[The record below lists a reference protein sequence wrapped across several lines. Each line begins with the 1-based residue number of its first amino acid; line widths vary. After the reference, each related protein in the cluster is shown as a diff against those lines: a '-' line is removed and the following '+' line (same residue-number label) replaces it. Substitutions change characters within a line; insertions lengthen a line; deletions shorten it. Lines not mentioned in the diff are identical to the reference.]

1 MPLSTTTEELEDS
14 RVRVRVEVGADQI
27 ERELENA
34 AQELGKD
41 FKVSGFRQ
49 GKVPPQVV
57 LQRIGRES
65 VLDEAV
71 RRGMPGWYEE
81 ALHDAGVAAVG
92 DPKVDLLEGLPDAG
106 SSLEFTIEV
115 GVRPKARLGVY
126 KGVEV
131 GRREPEV
138 ASEEVDSE
146 LERIRDSAASLET
159 VEREAVEGDFVVVDF
174 TGYVDGEAFD
184 GGEARGYLLE
194 LGSGRLIEGFETQL
208 TGASAGDE
216 REVHVT
222 FPEEYGNEDLAGK
235 DASFAV
241 SVKEVKEKR
250 LPELDDDFA
259 IEAGGYDSLKE
270 LRAEI
275 EVRLREAQCEQ
286 IEQDFREAAVDAVA
300 AEASIEIPR
309 ELVHEKAHEMWQL
322 TARRLK
328 GQGLD
333 PATYLKV
340 TNTTEEDL
348 VKESE
353 PDAERALRRESAL
366 SAVIEAEGI
375 EVSDEEMLD
384 ALREA
389 SAQPN
394 TPEASE
400 KALRR
405 SLKKARDAGTD
416 GPLREDIAM
425 RKAVDLIVRNAKAI
439 PVEQAKAREELWTPE
454 KEKPEASKEL
464 WTPGSD

>member
-194 LGSGRLIEGFETQL
+194 LGSGRLIEGFEAQL

-216 REVHVT
+216 REVDVT

-259 IEAGGYDSLKE
+259 IEAGGYDSVDE
-270 LRAEI
+270 LRSEI
-275 EVRLREAQCEQ
+275 EGRLRERDGVA
-286 IEQDFREAAVDAVA
+286 IEREFREAAVDAVA
-300 AEASIEIPR
+300 AEAEIAIPH
-309 ELVHEKAHEMWQL
+309 ELVHSKAQEMWRQTAHRLRHQGVDPEQYLQL
-322 TARRLK
+322 TGK
-328 GQGLD
+328 D
-333 PATYLKV
+333 
-340 TNTTEEDL
+340 EEQL
-348 VKESE
+348 VAESE
-353 PDAERALRRESAL
+353 PDAERALRREAAL
-366 SAVIEAEGI
+366 AAVVEAEGV
-375 EVSDEEMLD
+375 EVTDEELMD

-389 SAQPN
+389 STEPGKAVP
-394 TPEASE
+394 SE
-400 KALRR
+400 KSLKR
-405 SLKKARDAGTD
+405 SLKKARARGQDEA
-416 GPLREDIAM
+416 LREDIAM
-425 RKAVDLIVRNAKAI
+425 RKAVDLVVESASPIS
-439 PVEQAKAREELWTPE
+439 VEQAEAKGKLWTPGRE
-454 KEKPEASKEL
+454 EQPAGEL
-464 WTPGSD
+464 WTPGE

>member
-1 MPLSTTTEELEDS
+1 MPLSTTTEELDDS
-14 RVRVRVEVGADQI
+14 RVRVRVEVGPDQI

-138 ASEEVDSE
+138 ASEEVDAE

-184 GGEARGYLLE
+184 GGDARGYLLE
-194 LGSGRLIEGFETQL
+194 LGSGRLIEGFEAQL

-216 REVHVT
+216 REVDVT

-259 IEAGGYDSLKE
+259 IEAGGYDSVDE
-270 LRAEI
+270 LRSEI
-275 EVRLREAQCEQ
+275 EGRLRERDGVA
-286 IEQDFREAAVDAVA
+286 IEREFREAAVDAVA
-300 AEASIEIPR
+300 AEAEIAIPH
-309 ELVHEKAHEMWQL
+309 ELVHSKAQEMWRQTAHRLRHQGVDPEQYLQL
-322 TARRLK
+322 TGK
-328 GQGLD
+328 D
-333 PATYLKV
+333 
-340 TNTTEEDL
+340 EEQL
-348 VKESE
+348 VAESE
-353 PDAERALRRESAL
+353 PDAERALRREAAL
-366 SAVIEAEGI
+366 AAVVEAEGV
-375 EVSDEEMLD
+375 EVTDEELMD

-389 SAQPN
+389 STEPGKAVP
-394 TPEASE
+394 SE
-400 KALRR
+400 KSLKR
-405 SLKKARDAGTD
+405 SLKKARARGQDEA
-416 GPLREDIAM
+416 LREDIAM
-425 RKAVDLIVRNAKAI
+425 RKAVDLVVESASPIS
-439 PVEQAKAREELWTPE
+439 VEQAEAKGKLWTPGRE
-454 KEKPEASKEL
+454 EQPAGEL
-464 WTPGSD
+464 WTPGE

>member
-138 ASEEVDSE
+138 ASEEVDAE

-194 LGSGRLIEGFETQL
+194 LGSGRLIEGFEAQL

-259 IEAGGYDSLKE
+259 IEAGGYDSVDE
-270 LRAEI
+270 LRSEI
-275 EVRLREAQCEQ
+275 EGRLRERDGVA
-286 IEQDFREAAVDAVA
+286 IEREFREAAVDAVA
-300 AEASIEIPR
+300 AEAEIAIPH
-309 ELVHEKAHEMWQL
+309 ELVHSKAQEMWRQTAHRLRHQGVDPEQYLQL
-322 TARRLK
+322 TGK
-328 GQGLD
+328 D
-333 PATYLKV
+333 
-340 TNTTEEDL
+340 EEQL
-348 VKESE
+348 VAESE
-353 PDAERALRRESAL
+353 PDAERALRREAAL
-366 SAVIEAEGI
+366 AAVVEAEGV
-375 EVSDEEMLD
+375 EVTDEELMD

-389 SAQPN
+389 STEPGKAVP
-394 TPEASE
+394 SE
-400 KALRR
+400 KSLKR
-405 SLKKARDAGTD
+405 SLKKARARGQDEA
-416 GPLREDIAM
+416 LREDIAM
-425 RKAVDLIVRNAKAI
+425 RKAVDLVVESASPIS
-439 PVEQAKAREELWTPE
+439 VEQAEAKGKLWTPGRE
-454 KEKPEASKEL
+454 EQPAGEL
-464 WTPGSD
+464 WTPGE

>member
-14 RVRVRVEVGADQI
+14 RVRVRVEVGPDQI

-138 ASEEVDSE
+138 ASEEVDAE

-194 LGSGRLIEGFETQL
+194 LGSGMLIEGFEAQL

-216 REVHVT
+216 REVDVT

-259 IEAGGYDSLKE
+259 IEAGGYDSVDE
-270 LRAEI
+270 LRSEI
-275 EVRLREAQCEQ
+275 EGRLRERDGVA
-286 IEQDFREAAVDAVA
+286 IEREFREAAVDAVA
-300 AEASIEIPR
+300 AEAEIAIPH
-309 ELVHEKAHEMWQL
+309 ELVHSKAQEMWRQTAHRLRHQGVDPEQYLQL
-322 TARRLK
+322 TGK
-328 GQGLD
+328 D
-333 PATYLKV
+333 
-340 TNTTEEDL
+340 EEQL
-348 VKESE
+348 VAESE
-353 PDAERALRRESAL
+353 PDAERALRREAAL
-366 SAVIEAEGI
+366 AAVVEAEGV
-375 EVSDEEMLD
+375 EVTDEELMD

-389 SAQPN
+389 STEPGKAVP
-394 TPEASE
+394 SE
-400 KALRR
+400 KSLKR
-405 SLKKARDAGTD
+405 SLKKARARGQDEA
-416 GPLREDIAM
+416 LREDIAM
-425 RKAVDLIVRNAKAI
+425 RKAVDLVVESASPIS
-439 PVEQAKAREELWTPE
+439 VEQAEAKGKLWTPGRE
-454 KEKPEASKEL
+454 EQPAGEL
-464 WTPGSD
+464 WTPGE

>member
-92 DPKVDLLEGLPDAG
+92 DPKVDLLEGLPGAG

-126 KGVEV
+126 KAVEV

-138 ASEEVDSE
+138 ASEEVDAE

-194 LGSGRLIEGFETQL
+194 LGSGRLIEGFEAQL

-216 REVHVT
+216 REVDVT

-259 IEAGGYDSLKE
+259 IEAGGYDSVDE
-270 LRAEI
+270 LRSEI
-275 EVRLREAQCEQ
+275 EGRLRERDGVA
-286 IEQDFREAAVDAVA
+286 IEREFREAAVDAVA
-300 AEASIEIPR
+300 AEAEIAIPH
-309 ELVHEKAHEMWQL
+309 ELVHSKAQEMWRQTAHRLRHQGVDPEQYLQL
-322 TARRLK
+322 TGK
-328 GQGLD
+328 D
-333 PATYLKV
+333 
-340 TNTTEEDL
+340 EEQL
-348 VKESE
+348 VAESE
-353 PDAERALRRESAL
+353 PDAERALRREAAL
-366 SAVIEAEGI
+366 AAVVEAEGV
-375 EVSDEEMLD
+375 EVTDEELMD

-389 SAQPN
+389 STEPGKAVP
-394 TPEASE
+394 SE
-400 KALRR
+400 KSLKR
-405 SLKKARDAGTD
+405 SLKKARARGQDEA
-416 GPLREDIAM
+416 LREDIAM
-425 RKAVDLIVRNAKAI
+425 RKAVDLVVESASPIS
-439 PVEQAKAREELWTPE
+439 VEQAEAKGKLWTPGRE
-454 KEKPEASKEL
+454 EQPAGEL
-464 WTPGSD
+464 WTPGE

>member
-138 ASEEVDSE
+138 ASEEVDAE

-194 LGSGRLIEGFETQL
+194 LGSGRLIEGFEAQL

-216 REVHVT
+216 REVDVT

-259 IEAGGYDSLKE
+259 IEAGGYDSVDE
-270 LRAEI
+270 LRSEI
-275 EVRLREAQCEQ
+275 EGRLRERDGVA
-286 IEQDFREAAVDAVA
+286 IEREFREAAVDAVA
-300 AEASIEIPR
+300 AEAEIAIPH
-309 ELVHEKAHEMWQL
+309 ELVHSKAQEMWRQTAHRLRHQGVDPEQYLQL
-322 TARRLK
+322 TGK
-328 GQGLD
+328 D
-333 PATYLKV
+333 
-340 TNTTEEDL
+340 EEQL
-348 VKESE
+348 VAESE
-353 PDAERALRRESAL
+353 PDAERALRREAAL
-366 SAVIEAEGI
+366 AAVVEAEGV
-375 EVSDEEMLD
+375 EVTDEELMD
-384 ALREA
+384 AVREA
-389 SAQPN
+389 STEPGKAVP
-394 TPEASE
+394 SE
-400 KALRR
+400 KSLKR
-405 SLKKARDAGTD
+405 SLKKARARGQDEA
-416 GPLREDIAM
+416 LREDIAM
-425 RKAVDLIVRNAKAI
+425 RKAVDLVVESASPIS
-439 PVEQAKAREELWTPE
+439 VEQAEAKGKLWTPGRE
-454 KEKPEASKEL
+454 EQPAGEL
-464 WTPGSD
+464 WTPGE

>member
-14 RVRVRVEVGADQI
+14 RVRVRVEVGPDQI

-138 ASEEVDSE
+138 ASEEVDAE

-184 GGEARGYLLE
+184 GGDARGYLLE
-194 LGSGRLIEGFETQL
+194 LGSGRLIEGFEAQL

-216 REVHVT
+216 REVDVT

-259 IEAGGYDSLKE
+259 IEAGGYDSVDE
-270 LRAEI
+270 LRSEI
-275 EVRLREAQCEQ
+275 EGRLRERDGVA
-286 IEQDFREAAVDAVA
+286 IEREFREAAVDAVA
-300 AEASIEIPR
+300 AEAEIAIPH
-309 ELVHEKAHEMWQL
+309 ELVHSKAQEMWRQTAHRLRHQGVDPEQYLQL
-322 TARRLK
+322 TGK
-328 GQGLD
+328 D
-333 PATYLKV
+333 
-340 TNTTEEDL
+340 EEQL
-348 VKESE
+348 VAESE
-353 PDAERALRRESAL
+353 PDAERALRREAAL
-366 SAVIEAEGI
+366 AAVVEAEGV
-375 EVSDEEMLD
+375 EVTDEELMD

-389 SAQPN
+389 STEPGKAVP
-394 TPEASE
+394 SE
-400 KALRR
+400 KSLKR
-405 SLKKARDAGTD
+405 SLKKARARGQDEA
-416 GPLREDIAM
+416 LREDIAM
-425 RKAVDLIVRNAKAI
+425 RKAVDLVVESASPIS
-439 PVEQAKAREELWTPE
+439 VEQAEAKGKLWTPGRE
-454 KEKPEASKEL
+454 EQPAGEL
-464 WTPGSD
+464 WTPGE

>member
-194 LGSGRLIEGFETQL
+194 LGSGRLIEGFEAQL

-259 IEAGGYDSLKE
+259 IEAGGYDSVDE
-270 LRAEI
+270 LRSEI
-275 EVRLREAQCEQ
+275 EGRLRERDGVA
-286 IEQDFREAAVDAVA
+286 IEREFREAAVDAVA
-300 AEASIEIPR
+300 AEAEIAIPH
-309 ELVHEKAHEMWQL
+309 ELVHSKAQEMWRQTAHRLRHQGVDPEQYLQL
-322 TARRLK
+322 TGK
-328 GQGLD
+328 D
-333 PATYLKV
+333 
-340 TNTTEEDL
+340 EEQL
-348 VKESE
+348 VAESE
-353 PDAERALRRESAL
+353 PDAERALRREAAL
-366 SAVIEAEGI
+366 AAVVEAEGV
-375 EVSDEEMLD
+375 EVTDEELMD

-389 SAQPN
+389 STEPGKAVP
-394 TPEASE
+394 SE
-400 KALRR
+400 KSLKR
-405 SLKKARDAGTD
+405 SLKKARARGQDEA
-416 GPLREDIAM
+416 LREDIAM
-425 RKAVDLIVRNAKAI
+425 RKAVDLVVESASPIS
-439 PVEQAKAREELWTPE
+439 VEQAEAKGKLWTPGRE
-454 KEKPEASKEL
+454 EQPAGEL
-464 WTPGSD
+464 WTPGE

>member
-194 LGSGRLIEGFETQL
+194 LGSGRLIEGFEAQL

-216 REVHVT
+216 REVDVT

-259 IEAGGYDSLKE
+259 IEAGGYDSVDE
-270 LRAEI
+270 LRSEI
-275 EVRLREAQCEQ
+275 EGRLRERDGVA
-286 IEQDFREAAVDAVA
+286 IEREFREAAVDAVA
-300 AEASIEIPR
+300 AEAEIAIPH
-309 ELVHEKAHEMWQL
+309 ELVHSKAQEMWRQTAHRLRHQGVDPEQYLQL
-322 TARRLK
+322 TGK
-328 GQGLD
+328 D
-333 PATYLKV
+333 
-340 TNTTEEDL
+340 EEQL
-348 VKESE
+348 VAESE
-353 PDAERALRRESAL
+353 PDAERALRREAAL
-366 SAVIEAEGI
+366 AAVVEAEGV
-375 EVSDEEMLD
+375 EVTDEELMD

-389 SAQPN
+389 STEPGKAVP
-394 TPEASE
+394 SE
-400 KALRR
+400 KSLKR
-405 SLKKARDAGTD
+405 SLKKARARGQDEA
-416 GPLREDIAM
+416 LRDDIAM
-425 RKAVDLIVRNAKAI
+425 RKAVDLVVESASPIS
-439 PVEQAKAREELWTPE
+439 VEQAEAKGKLWTPGRE
-454 KEKPEASKEL
+454 EQPAGEL
-464 WTPGSD
+464 WTPGE